1 MATAITTF
9 LFNIILMRLAGSDGV
24 AAMTILFYGQFLFN
38 AFYLGFAIGIAPVV
52 GYQYGAGNRKELR
65 KIYRISFLFTVI
77 SSIAMTAAS
86 IILYADRIRVHE
98 GTGDICSG
106 RRRI

>member
-1 MATAITTF
+1 
-9 LFNIILMRLAGSDGV
+9 MRLAGSDGV

-52 GYQYGAGNRKELR
+52 GLPVWSGNRRELR
-65 KIYRISFLFTVI
+65 KIYRDFLLIYSYLFDSNDGSLHYTG
-77 SSIAMTAAS
+77 
-86 IILYADRIRVHE
+86 YADRIRVHE

>member
-1 MATAITTF
+1 MIGQMATAITTF

-52 GYQYGAGNRKELR
+52 GYQYGAGNRKMCIR
-65 KIYRISFLFTVI
+65 DRSRSSRCISTAVI
-77 SSIAMTAAS
+77 
-86 IILYADRIRVHE
+86 
-98 GTGDICSG
+98 
-106 RRRI
+106 